1 MKTFTIFNHMI
12 GFELWCPLADF
23 ANWQLGS
30 EKLEYESNLP
40 ACQLYWFGP
49 YHLAVSK
56 VKDPMQQ
63 PAI

>member
-1 MKTFTIFNHMI
+1 MKAITVLNHMI
-12 GFELWCPLADF
+12 GTELWCRWTDF

-40 ACQLYWFGP
+40 TCQLYWFGP

-56 VKDPMQQ
+56 VKDPMRQL
-63 PAI
+63 AV